1 MRSFYYEK
9 YYKFV
14 VNNDNIYLKGYEIKL
29 GELEIVYSLAGTR
42 KLLMGEMSYDNV
54 YVFNR

>member
-1 MRSFYYEK
+1 MQNEASFKNEFERSFYYEK

-29 GELEIVYSLAGTR
+29 GELEIVYSLSSTR
-42 KLLMGEMSYDNV
+42 K
-54 YVFNR
+54 

>member
-9 YYKFV
+9 YYKFI

-42 KLLMGEMSYDNV
+42 K
-54 YVFNR
+54 